1 MTVKARSIARKPVMR
16 QRAREAAATALLE
29 AAEEVAAARGLEA
42 TSIAAIAE
50 RAGVAVGTLYN
61 YFPDRDALLAA
72 LFKLRRDALL
82 PRLAAAAE
90 AAAPLPFEERLRA
103 YLAGVA
109 RAFDEFRP
117 FFRVALA
124 AEGAIKPKPRSVVLV
139 SIIEAIAEILRPLA
153 RGRADELARM
163 MVGAFK
169 AQLHWRI
176 ERDEPFAPAAELLV
190 DVFLPG
196 IRGGLASRRGGS

>member
-1 MTVKARSIARKPVMR
+1 MVVKTRSIARKPVMR
-16 QRAREAAATALLE
+16 LRAREAAATALLE

-82 PRLAAAAE
+82 PRLVAAAE
-90 AAAPLPFEERLRA
+90 AAAHLPFEERLRA

-109 RAFDEFRP
+109 RAFDEFRR
-117 FFRVALA
+117 FCRVAMA
-124 AEGAIKPKPRSVVLV
+124 AEGAIKPRPRSVLLATITE
-139 SIIEAIAEILRPLA
+139 SLTEILRSPA
-153 RGRADELARM
+153 RSRAEELARM
-163 MVGAFK
+163 LFGGLK
-169 AQLHWRI
+169 AQLGWRL
-176 ERDEPFAPAAELLV
+176 ERDEPLEPAAELLA
-190 DVFLPG
+190 DVFLSG
-196 IRGGLASRRGGS
+196 IRGGLAPRRGDA